1 LDDLINEKSRAG
13 WELYGVYAESPDGSK
28 YRVLFKVPC
37 PEREMLAAFARD
49 NGQTFPDGIKRAAEQ
64 LLQDLL
70 GLNGTSG
77 FVVQPAEAGR
87 VYVALGHVGSAVSAE
102 VVAKDGAIW
111 IVRGKGGTEIP
122 LWFNSAHGGLEPKDS
137 AKKDGLVSQTALGVL
152 VELVLKEMK

>member
-1 LDDLINEKSRAG
+1 
-13 WELYGVYAESPDGSK
+13 
-28 YRVLFKVPC
+28 
-37 PEREMLAAFARD
+37 
-49 NGQTFPDGIKRAAEQ
+49 
-64 LLQDLL
+64 
-70 GLNGTSG
+70 
-77 FVVQPAEAGR
+77 
-87 VYVALGHVGSAVSAE
+87 